1 MLDAPQ
7 AAPKNAWS
15 PSAASSAMAELLPWL
30 TTSSPAAGR
39 AWFRQLP
46 GQGSCSCDWA
56 RGVSD
61 RLAIRCGGPQL
72 RAVDPWGV

>member
-7 AAPKNAWS
+7 AAPKNARS
-15 PSAASSAMAELLPWL
+15 PSAVSSAMAELLPWL
-30 TTSSPAAGR
+30 TTSSHAA
-39 AWFRQLP
+39 
-46 GQGSCSCDWA
+46 GSCSCDWA

-61 RLAIRCGGPQL
+61 RLAIRGGGPQL